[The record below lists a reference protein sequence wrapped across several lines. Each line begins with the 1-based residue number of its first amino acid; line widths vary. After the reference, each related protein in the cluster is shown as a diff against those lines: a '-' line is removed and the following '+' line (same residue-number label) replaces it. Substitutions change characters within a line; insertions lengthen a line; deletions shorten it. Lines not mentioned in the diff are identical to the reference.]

1 MKDHQFEEIVFWLS
15 LIACLLAYYSGI
27 GWLVGILAV
36 VSVTNCIS
44 MIAIAW
50 KYAKSELKKT
60 YLIVRTIKRWFCCH
74 RWELVR
80 KDHEYYIGDGRWY
93 EVLTYQC
100 IKCGKIKVV
109 RPNKSDCEENRKEDK

>member
-1 MKDHQFEEIVFWLS
+1 MKDHQFEEIAFWLS

-36 VSVTNCIS
+36 ISVMNYIS
-44 MIAIAW
+44 TIVTAW
-50 KYAKSELKKT
+50 KYARGKPKKI
-60 YLIVRTIKRWFCCH
+60 YPIVRTIKKWLCRH

-109 RPNKSDCEENRKEDK
+109 RPNKLNCEENRKEE

>member
-1 MKDHQFEEIVFWLS
+1 MKDHQFEEIAFWLS
-15 LIACLLAYYSGI
+15 LIACLLAYCSGI
-27 GWLVGILAV
+27 GWLAGILAV
-36 VSVTNCIS
+36 ISVINYIS
-44 MIAIAW
+44 TIVTAW

-80 KDHEYYIGDGRWY
+80 KDYEYPMDDDRLYK
-93 EVLTYQC
+93 VSTYQC

-109 RPNKSDCEENRKEDK
+109 RSNKPVCEENRKEE